1 MPDNLADALVWIL
14 RLALL
19 AGIGWGAWLCI
30 GDLVAPARPGKG
42 LVLEHFATFAL
53 LVLVLFSTLG
63 GLVHAG

>member
-19 AGIGWGAWLCI
+19 GGIGWGAWLCI
-30 GDLVAPARPGKG
+30 GDLVYPTRPEKG
-42 LVLEHFATFAL
+42 FALEHFATIAL

-63 GLVHAG
+63 GLIHAG